1 MRTIAEKVMT
11 KLYRDADGHAER
23 LPWHRETPSHLLS
36 AAVAEL
42 GGRGRALDA
51 GCGAGVLSVWLAE
64 RGLEVTG
71 IDLLPEAIA
80 MARSVTR
87 QRDVT
92 IELVQTDLLTY
103 SPERPFELVYDS
115 GCLHSLVGGDTHAYR
130 RQLLRCL
137 ALSGI
142 YVLEHWGK
150 RHAFDWRPIGPR
162 RRTPATIARV
172 FAPELAL
179 VDSEVIDF
187 KTPLPFGPTV
197 RGIGYRFRRAA

>member
-1 MRTIAEKVMT
+1 MT

-87 QRDVT
+87 QRFPISSSVACRCRLAYT
-92 IELVQTDLLTY
+92 F
-103 SPERPFELVYDS
+103 PEGNDRDERSDRQ
-115 GCLHSLVGGDTHAYR
+115 AYFGHR
-130 RQLLRCL
+130 
-137 ALSGI
+137 G
-142 YVLEHWGK
+142 Y
-150 RHAFDWRPIGPR
+150 WRPRPGGSQGAS
-162 RRTPATIARV
+162 RTN
-172 FAPELAL
+172 L
-179 VDSEVIDF
+179 
-187 KTPLPFGPTV
+187 
-197 RGIGYRFRRAA
+197 